1 MMISHNNLHFSLIFS
16 HFYVKIAIL
25 SNKNAEKSLFY
36 CTFVTIKNWRA
47 IFAHTDISRIK
58 TNIHT
63 YLFMKKI
70 FLSAALLAASLAS
83 FAQQNPL
90 WMRYPAI
97 SPDGSTIVFAYKGD
111 IYSVPSQG
119 GEARQLTTNAAFDS
133 YPIWSPDGKKIAFAS
148 NREGSMD
155 VYVIN
160 ANGGAPTRLTTN
172 SGSEL
177 PVAFKDNDHVLFSA
191 NVMPTAQS
199 NLFASREFSQVYE
212 VSTQGGRP
220 KLYSVLP
227 MENIS
232 INAKGQVL
240 YHDCKGYE
248 DKWRK
253 HHTSPITRDI
263 WMLDGG
269 KYQKLTSFK
278 GEDRNPVWAQ
288 DGQSFYYLS
297 EQNGSFNVYHRN
309 VASGKDTQVTHN
321 QKNPIRF
328 LTSSQSGLLCYGYD
342 GEIYTVKEGAEPQ
355 KVNISITTDNAE
367 PSLVRQIRSNGAT
380 EIALSP
386 SGKEVA
392 FVMHGDVY
400 VTSVDYKTTK
410 RITDTPQQERNVSF
424 SPDGRALVYA
434 SERNGVWQIYQ
445 AKIKNAS
452 DKNFTYCTDIE
463 EEALTHSNLTSQY
476 PAYSPDGKEVAFY
489 EDRAT
494 LRILNLKSKDVRTVL
509 DGKYNYSYSDGD
521 IWFEWSPDSKWL
533 LCSYIGT
540 GGWNNTDIA
549 LVKADG
555 KEVHDLTD
563 SGYSDSN
570 GKWVLGGKAML
581 FESDRAGYRSH
592 GSWGAEDDAYL
603 MFFDLDAYDRFRM
616 SKEELELAEAN
627 KDGKEKKAEE
637 KDEKKKEDKQKK
649 AEEKGK
655 TEVEK
660 VKPLELDIDNCRDRI
675 VRLTVNSSR
684 MGDAILDSKGEK
696 IYYQAAFEGGY
707 DLWCHDLKENT
718 TTLMMKNIGGGGFV
732 ADKDV
737 KNLFLC
743 NGGIKKIDLASK
755 QTKGIDFEAPFNY
768 KPAEERQYL
777 FDHIWRQVKDK
788 FYDPNLQGVD
798 WDGYR
803 KVYERYLPYIDNNFD
818 FAEMLSEMLGEL
830 NASHTGCRY
839 YPSGA
844 SLQTAALGVFLDP
857 NYEGDGL
864 KIQEI
869 IKRGPFAVKKN
880 EVTPGSI
887 IEKIDGTEIKAGE
900 DYNALLDGKAGKNVR
915 LTIKNAKGK
924 RFDLTIKAISQG
936 AQQELLYKRW
946 VDRNRAIVD
955 SVSGGRIAYVHVK
968 AMNSESFR
976 TVYSELLSDKN
987 RNRDAVIVDERHN
1000 GGGWLHDDLCTLL
1013 SGKQYQEFVPHGKV
1027 VGKDP
1032 FNKWTKPSCV
1042 LICEDDYS
1050 NGHGFPWV
1058 YKELGIGKL
1067 IGAPVAGTMTAVWW
1081 ETLMDRSLVFGIPQV
1096 GCRDMRGTFG
1106 ENTQLNP
1113 DIEVYNSPED
1123 YITGHD
1129 TQLIRAVEEMMKET
1143 KK

>member
-342 GEIYTVKEGAEPQ
+342 GEIYTIKEGAEPQ

-627 KDGKEKKAEE
+627 KDVKEKKAEE

-887 IEKIDGTEIKAGE
+887 IEKIDGTDIKAGE

>member
-1 MMISHNNLHFSLIFS
+1 
-16 HFYVKIAIL
+16 
-25 SNKNAEKSLFY
+25 
-36 CTFVTIKNWRA
+36 
-47 IFAHTDISRIK
+47 
-58 TNIHT
+58 
-63 YLFMKKI
+63 MKKL
-70 FLSAALLAASLAS
+70 FLSAAFLAASLAS
-83 FAQQNPL
+83 QAQQAPL

-97 SPDGSTIVFAYKGD
+97 SPDGKTIIFSYKGD
-111 IYSVPSQG
+111 IYSVPATG
-119 GEARQLTTNAAFDS
+119 GEARQLTTNAAHDS

-148 NREGSMD
+148 NREGSFD
-155 VYVIN
+155 VYVMS
-160 ANGGAPTRLTTN
+160 AHGGAPTRITTN
-172 SGSEL
+172 SEREI

-191 NVMPTAQS
+191 NIMPTAES

-220 KLYSVLP
+220 KLYSVIP
-227 MENIS
+227 MEDIS

-240 YHDCKGYE
+240 YHDSKGYE
-248 DKWRK
+248 DQWRK

-263 WMLDGG
+263 WMLDNG
-269 KYQKLTSFK
+269 KYKKITAFK
-278 GEDRNPVWAQ
+278 GEDRTPVWAA
-288 DGQSFYYLS
+288 DGESFYYLS
-297 EQNGSFNVYHRN
+297 EQAGSFNIYHRN
-309 VASGKDTQVTHN
+309 IATGKDVQLTHEK
-321 QKNPIRF
+321 KNPIRF
-328 LTSSQSGLLCYGYD
+328 LTSSADGLLCYGYD
-342 GEIYTVKEGAEPQ
+342 GEIYTVKEGAQPQ
-355 KVNISITTDNAE
+355 KVNISITADNDE
-367 PSLVRQIRSNGAT
+367 PSLVRQVRSWGAT

-386 SGKEVA
+386 DA
-392 FVMHGDVY
+392 
-400 VTSVDYKTTK
+400 
-410 RITDTPQQERNVSF
+410 
-424 SPDGRALVYA
+424 
-434 SERNGVWQIYQ
+434 
-445 AKIKNAS
+445 
-452 DKNFTYCTDIE
+452 
-463 EEALTHSNLTSQY
+463 
-476 PAYSPDGKEVAFY
+476 
-489 EDRAT
+489 
-494 LRILNLKSKDVRTVL
+494 KDVRTVL

-521 IWFEWSPDSKWL
+521 IWFEWSPDSKWI
-533 LCSYIGT
+533 LCSYIGN

-555 KEVHDLTD
+555 KEMHNLTN
-563 SGYSDSN
+563 SGYSDGN

-592 GSWGAEDDAYL
+592 GSWGAESDAYL

-627 KDGKEKKAEE
+627 KDEKEKKADE
-637 KDEKKKEDKQKK
+637 KEEKKKEDKKK
-649 AEEKGK
+649 KEEKTGK
-655 TEVEK
+655 IEVDK

-675 VRLTVNSSR
+675 VRLTVNSSH
-684 MGDAILDSKGEK
+684 MGDAILDTKGEK
-696 IYYQAAFEGGY
+696 IYYQASFEGDY
-707 DLWCHDLKENT
+707 DLWCHDLKENKT
-718 TTLMMKNIGGGGFV
+718 SLMMKGIGQGGFV

-737 KNLFLC
+737 KNLYLC
-743 NGGIKKIDLASK
+743 NGSNIKKVELGSRS
-755 QTKGIDFEAPFNY
+755 TKNIDFEAPFNY

-777 FDHIWRQVKDK
+777 FDHVWRQVADK
-788 FYDPNLQGVD
+788 FYDPKLQGVD
-798 WDGYR
+798 WEYYR
-803 KVYERYLPYIDNNFD
+803 KVYEKYLPYINNNFD

-839 YPSGA
+839 YASGA
-844 SLQTAALGVFLDP
+844 TLSTAALGVFLDP
-857 NYEGDGL
+857 SYEGDGL
-864 KIQEI
+864 KIKEI

-887 IEKIDGTEIKAGE
+887 IEKIDGTDIKAGE
-900 DYNALLDGKAGKNVR
+900 DYNALLDGKAGKNIR

-955 SVSGGRIAYVHVK
+955 SVSHGRIAYVHVK

-976 TVYSELLSDKN
+976 TVYSELLSEKN
-987 RNRDAVIVDERHN
+987 RTKDAVIVDERHN

-1106 ENTQLNP
+1106 ENTTLQP

-1129 TQLIRAVEEMMKET
+1129 TQLIRAVEEMMK
-1143 KK
+1143 K

>member
-1 MMISHNNLHFSLIFS
+1 
-16 HFYVKIAIL
+16 
-25 SNKNAEKSLFY
+25 
-36 CTFVTIKNWRA
+36 
-47 IFAHTDISRIK
+47 
-58 TNIHT
+58 
-63 YLFMKKI
+63 MKKLI
-70 FLSAALLAASLAS
+70 LSAALLAASLAS
-83 FAQQNPL
+83 QAQQGPL

-97 SPDGSTIVFAYKGD
+97 SPDGSTIAFAYKGD
-111 IYSVPSQG
+111 LYCVPANG
-119 GEARQLTTNAAFDS
+119 GEARQLTTHAAYDS
-133 YPIWSPDGKKIAFAS
+133 QPIWSPDGKKIAFTS
-148 NREGSMD
+148 NREGSLD
-155 VYVIN
+155 VYVIS
-160 ANGGAPTRLTTN
+160 AKGGAPTRLTTH
-172 SGSEL
+172 SGKET
-177 PVAFKDNDHVLFSA
+177 PIAFKDNDHVLFSA
-191 NVMPTAQS
+191 NIMPTAQS
-199 NLFASREFSQVYE
+199 NLFAANEFSQVYE
-212 VSTQGGRP
+212 VSTEGGRP

-232 INAKGQVL
+232 INKNGQVL
-240 YHDCKGYE
+240 YHDKKGYE
-248 DKWRK
+248 DAWRK

-263 WMLDGG
+263 WMHDNG
-269 KYQKLTSFK
+269 KYQKLTTFK
-278 GEDRNPVWAQ
+278 GEDRNPVWAA
-288 DGQSFYYLS
+288 DNQSFYYLS
-297 EQNGSFNVYHRN
+297 EQDGSFNIYRRN
-309 VASGKDTQVTHN
+309 IASGKDTQIT
-321 QKNPIRF
+321 QQKKNPIRF
-328 LTSSQSGLLCYGYD
+328 LTSSNDGLLCYGFD
-342 GEIYTVKEGAEPQ
+342 GEIYTVKEGAQPQ
-355 KVNISITTDNAE
+355 KVSISITTDNDE
-367 PSLVRQIRSNGAT
+367 PSLIRKVQSWGAT

-386 SGKEVA
+386 DAKEVA

-400 VTSVDYKTTK
+400 VTSTEYKTTK
-410 RITDTPQQERNVSF
+410 RITDTPQQERNLSF
-424 SPDGRALVYA
+424 APDGRSLVYA
-434 SERNGVWQIYQ
+434 SERNGVWQIFQ
-445 AKIKNAS
+445 AKIKNEKE
-452 DKNFTYCTDIE
+452 KNFTYSTEVE
-463 EEALTHSNLTSQY
+463 EEQLTKTNVTSQY

-494 LRILNLKSKDVRTVL
+494 LRIINLKSKEVRTVL

-533 LCSYIGT
+533 MCSYIGN

-549 LVKADG
+549 VVKADG
-555 KEVHDLTD
+555 KEVHNITD

-570 GKWVLGGKAML
+570 GKWVLDGKAIL

-592 GSWGAEDDAYL
+592 GSWGAEYDAYL
-603 MFFDLDAYDRFRM
+603 MFLDLEAYDRFRM

-627 KDGKEKKAEE
+627 KDEKEKKADE
-637 KDEKKKEDKQKK
+637 KEEKKKENKK
-649 AEEKGK
+649 KKEEKTGK
-655 TEVEK
+655 IEVDK
-660 VKPLELDIDNCRDRI
+660 VKPLELDFENCRDRV
-675 VRLTVNSSR
+675 VRLTVNSSN
-684 MGDAILDSKGEK
+684 MGDAIIDSKGEK
-696 IYYQAAFEGGY
+696 VYYQAAFEGGY
-707 DLWCHDLKENT
+707 DLWCHDLKEGS
-718 TTLMMKNIGGGGFV
+718 TTLMMKGIGGGGFV
-732 ADKDV
+732 ADKDI

-743 NGGIKKIDLASK
+743 NGISIKKIDLGSK
-755 QTKGIDFEAPFNY
+755 ATTNIDFEAPFNY

-777 FDHIWRQVKDK
+777 FDHVWRQVADK
-788 FYDPNLQGVD
+788 FYDPKMQGVD
-798 WDGYR
+798 WEYYR
-803 KVYERYLPYIDNNFD
+803 KIYEKFLPYINNNFD

-839 YPSGA
+839 YASGA
-844 SLQTAALGVFLDP
+844 SLSTAALGAFFDP

-880 EVTPGSI
+880 EVTAGCI
-887 IEKIDGTEIKAGE
+887 IEKIDGEAIKAGK

-915 LTIKNAKGK
+915 LTIKNTKGK
-924 RFDLTIKAISQG
+924 TFDLTIKAISLG
-936 AQQELLYKRW
+936 YQQELLYKRW

-955 SVSGGRIAYVHVK
+955 SVSKGRIAYVHVK

-987 RNRDAVIVDERHN
+987 RNKDAVIVDERHN

-1106 ENTQLNP
+1106 ENTTLYP

-1123 YITGHD
+1123 YINGHD
-1129 TQLIRAVEEMMKET
+1129 TQLIRAVEEMMK
-1143 KK
+1143 K

>member
-1 MMISHNNLHFSLIFS
+1 MISHNNLHFSLIFS

-445 AKIKNAS
+445 AKIKNAR

-627 KDGKEKKAEE
+627 KDVKEKKAEE

-743 NGGIKKIDLASK
+743 NGGVKKIDLASK

-887 IEKIDGTEIKAGE
+887 IEKIDGTDIKAGE

>member
-309 VASGKDTQVTHN
+309 VGSGKDTQVTHN

-342 GEIYTVKEGAEPQ
+342 GEIYTIKEGAEPQ

-627 KDGKEKKAEE
+627 KDVKEKKAEE

-887 IEKIDGTEIKAGE
+887 IEKIDGTDIKAGE

>member
-1 MMISHNNLHFSLIFS
+1 MIISHNNLHFSLIFS

-309 VASGKDTQVTHN
+309 VGSGKDTQVTHN

-452 DKNFTYCTDIE
+452 DKNFTYCTYIE

-627 KDGKEKKAEE
+627 KDVKEKKAEE

-887 IEKIDGTEIKAGE
+887 IEKIDGTDIKAGE